1 MQLQTTSETISFI
14 RDYENLIAGFY
25 EALAARFT
33 DRAEELNALAADNRK
48 YVTLLE
54 RTYFSVISDA
64 IEGGYAFDMNP
75 DAYQFDATLPA
86 DATLA
91 QGIRQA
97 LALEQT
103 SIDFYA
109 LAAEQ
114 SAALM
119 ADVPQMMKQIVK
131 KKNRRQET
139 IGQIAG

>member
-14 RDYENLIAGFY
+14 RVYENLIAGFY
-25 EALAARFT
+25 EEIAARFT
-33 DRAEELNALAADNRK
+33 DRAEEFKTLAADNRK
-48 YVTLLE
+48 YIVLLE
-54 RTYFSVISDA
+54 RAYFSVISDA
-64 IEGGYAFDMNP
+64 IEGGYAFDMDP
-75 DAYQFDATLPA
+75 DAYQFDATLAA

-91 QGIRQA
+91 SAIKQA
-97 LALEQT
+97 LTLEQT
-103 SIDFYA
+103 SIDFYI

-131 KKNRRQET
+131 KKVRRQEV